1 MLDELRAA
9 RTLVGDLPLT
19 AAMEQ
24 DDGNLFSPGAEGAEL
39 DALMEIL
46 ADLELDTDVQRAH
59 HHLQGLEAALE
70 VFADLELDADRN
82 QRAHQD
88 LQELRTA
95 QEIGADLV
103 LDGDLEQE

>member
-1 MLDELRAA
+1 
-9 RTLVGDLPLT
+9 
-19 AAMEQ
+19 
-24 DDGNLFSPGAEGAEL
+24 
-39 DALMEIL
+39 
-46 ADLELDTDVQRAH
+46 AH
-59 HHLQGLEAALE
+59 HQLQGLEAALE

-95 QEIGADLV
+95 QEIGTDLV

>member
-1 MLDELRAA
+1 
-9 RTLVGDLPLT
+9 
-19 AAMEQ
+19 MEQ
-24 DDGNLFSPGAEGAEL
+24 DDGNLFPPVAEGAEL